1 MTFALASSNRIFAPH
16 LGHLALHIHDSPSSQ
31 NGC

>member
-1 MTFALASSNRIFAPH
+1 MASSSRIFAPH
-16 LGHLALHIHDSPSSQ
+16 LGHLALHIHDPLSSQ